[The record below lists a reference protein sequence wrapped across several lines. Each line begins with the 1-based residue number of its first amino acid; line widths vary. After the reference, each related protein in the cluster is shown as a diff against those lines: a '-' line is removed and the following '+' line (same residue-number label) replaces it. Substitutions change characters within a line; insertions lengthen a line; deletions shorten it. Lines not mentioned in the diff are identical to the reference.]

1 VASRHTNNTDFKIAL
16 SLTQRVAIIGFAN
29 QQGTLE
35 VVDLSE
41 LPKVSVKHGIYR
53 YLRQD

>member
-41 LPKVSVKHGIYR
+41 LPEVSVKHGIYR